1 MKNTA
6 YKMAPPQVLLER
18 TSRRRRDV
26 LSSNIEGKI
35 HPALRDVFCTVATI
49 VALFVV
55 THNTYNV
62 ILLLR
67 RGLGL
72 TPWPILAPSA
82 FPEGLGI
89 ASCPIPA
96 PSAFQEGL
104 GLSSKVNLGKVQL
117 G

>member
-1 MKNTA
+1 
-6 YKMAPPQVLLER
+6 MAPPQVLLER

-49 VALFVV
+49 VTSLVV
-55 THNTYNV
+55 MTHNTYNV